1 MFDHF
6 FLLYYYSVLDKHPCL
21 ASATIDV
28 CDAVMERVNK
38 HGVTP
43 ARTRNTQYALDR
55 MSDDED
61 EPQAPRGA
69 AAAAAAAQVCITT
82 STIFST

>member
-1 MFDHF
+1 M
-6 FLLYYYSVLDKHPCL
+6 LDKHPCL

-69 AAAAAAAQVCITT
+69 AAAAAAAQVCVTT
-82 STIFST
+82 TTIFAT

>member
-1 MFDHF
+1 MFDL
-6 FLLYYYSVLDKHPCL
+6 FLLYCCSVLEKHPCL
-21 ASATIDV
+21 ASATIDM

-61 EPQAPRGA
+61 EPQAPQG
-69 AAAAAAAQVCITT
+69 AAAAAAAQVCIITT
-82 STIFST
+82 TTIFST

>member
-1 MFDHF
+1 MFDL

-61 EPQAPRGA
+61 EPQAPPRG
-69 AAAAAAAQVCITT
+69 VLPHLL
-82 STIFST
+82 FLLPDL